1 MHRRLTAGV
10 QVNGAF
16 TWSKAENTAGSGN
29 GEGAAAETA
38 FNGGTPANQFNL
50 ASDRGLSPLDQ
61 RYRLVMSA
69 VWEPRGRG
77 LRGFRLSAIETIEA
91 GRPIAEFI
99 SVPSLPFLGTDG
111 NTYNGFGGLM
121 GQGTGGDHDL
131 LPTVGRDS
139 LAGPANYSL
148 ALRVSREFRVSERF
162 RMEALAEGF
171 NVFNHSNYNGFNDTI
186 YTAAA
191 TTNTTPLATPVM
203 LTPTAGYLA
212 PISDS
217 SPPDGTNAR
226 RLQLAVRFRF

>member
-1 MHRRLTAGV
+1 
-10 QVNGAF
+10 
-16 TWSKAENTAGSGN
+16 
-29 GEGAAAETA
+29 
-38 FNGGTPANQFNL
+38 
-50 ASDRGLSPLDQ
+50 LSPLDQ

-77 LRGFRLSAIETIEA
+77 LRGFRLSAIETIDA

-111 NTYNGFGGLM
+111 NEYNGFGGLL
-121 GQGTGGDHDL
+121 GQGTGGDRNL

-139 LAGPANYSL
+139 LAGPANYTLS
-148 ALRVSREFRVSERF
+148 LRVSREFRLTERF
-162 RMEALAEGF
+162 RVEALAEGF

-191 TTNTTPLATPVM
+191 TSATTPLSAPVM

-226 RLQLAVRFRF
+226 RLQLALRFRF